1 MHAEICANLKDDEL
15 ISMFN
20 NTCSNVRALLSVSA
34 SDEIRDFPTIYSV
47 PTNMKVRSQNGMLI
61 SDNWSG
67 LLATSSGGNPT
78 GLYGSISTLLGIG
91 YQPGGGVNDWGI
103 WTGSNSDG
111 SLATNHCSGWTSSGS
126 GVNGEYGK
134 MGYENNYAFS
144 AGDIQ
149 CNNTFKNPL
158 YCICF

>member
-1 MHAEICANLKDDEL
+1 
-15 ISMFN
+15 MFN
-20 NTCSNVRALLSVSA
+20 NSCSNVRALLSVSA

-47 PTNMKVRSQNGMLI
+47 PTNVKVRSQNGMLI
-61 SDNWSG
+61 SDNWAG
-67 LLATSSGGNPT
+67 ILATTSGGNPT

-91 YQPGGGVNDWGI
+91 YRPGGGIGDYGI

-111 SLATNHCSGWTSSGS
+111 SLATQNCSGWTSSS
-126 GVNGEYGK
+126 ASVNGKYGYQ
-134 MGYENNYAFS
+134 GWETDNLWAY
-144 AGDIQ
+144 GDIQ